1 LIVIE
6 VGAHGGAEA
15 LRVVERSLPPVR
27 ADEVLVHNRWIGV
40 NWVDLQHVA
49 GTPYP
54 TAVPFVPGTEAAG
67 EVMAVGSRVRDLA
80 AGAPVV
86 HFGHM
91 GGVYAEYTAVPAG
104 HVVPLDDP
112 GLVRD
117 AAALAINGTT
127 AHVLLR
133 DAAGVRPGQVVVVQ
147 AAAGGTGGA
156 LVQLAVA
163 AGAEVVAMASGAAK
177 ADAATELGAHHA
189 IALDEVPDAL
199 AALLATTG
207 GRRADVVFD
216 GNGQDTF
223 DTSIELLATF
233 GTLVLYGQ
241 SSGPVSPVD
250 PAVLSGLQGSS
261 RRKGSLA
268 LRWANAGGDY
278 LADPA
283 ARRSAMRQVL
293 GAVSGGRLASRV
305 AAEFPLVRAADA
317 HRALAGR
324 RVNGKI
330 LLEVPRNA

>member
-6 VGAHGGAEA
+6 AGAHGGAEA

-27 ADEVLVHNRWIGV
+27 ADEVLVRNRWIGV
-40 NWVDLQHVA
+40 NWVDPQHVA

-147 AAAGGTGGA
+147 A
-156 LVQLAVA
+156 
-163 AGAEVVAMASGAAK
+163 
-177 ADAATELGAHHA
+177 
-189 IALDEVPDAL
+189 
-199 AALLATTG
+199 
-207 GRRADVVFD
+207 
-216 GNGQDTF
+216 
-223 DTSIELLATF
+223 
-233 GTLVLYGQ
+233 VLYGQ
-241 SSGPVSPVD
+241 SGGPVSPVD
-250 PAVLSGLQGSS
+250 PAVLSEQLPPEGFARAAVGQRRRRLPRRPRGSAFGHAAGAGCGL
-261 RRKGSLA
+261 RRAAGRQTFVGVLP
-268 LRWANAGGDY
+268 LTAGG
-278 LADPA
+278 L
-283 ARRSAMRQVL
+283 
-293 GAVSGGRLASRV
+293 
-305 AAEFPLVRAADA
+305 
-317 HRALAGR
+317 
-324 RVNGKI
+324 
-330 LLEVPRNA
+330 

>member
-1 LIVIE
+1 MIVIE
-6 VGAHGGAEA
+6 VSAHGGAEA
-15 LRVVERSLPPVR
+15 LRVVERPLPPVG

-40 NWVDLQHVA
+40 NWVDLQHTA
-49 GTPYP
+49 GTPYA
-54 TAVPFVPGTEAAG
+54 TTVPFVPGTEAAG
-67 EVMAVGSRVRDLA
+67 EVVAVGSQVRDFA
-80 AGAPVV
+80 VGASVV

-91 GGVYAEYTAVPAG
+91 RAVYAEYTAVPVG
-104 HVVPLDDP
+104 YVVPLDDP
-112 GLVRD
+112 GTVRD
-117 AAALAINGTT
+117 AAASAINGTT
-127 AHVLLR
+127 AYVLSHQ
-133 DAAGVRPGQVVVVQ
+133 AVQVVPGQVVVVQ

-163 AGAEVVAMASGAAK
+163 AGAEVVAMASSPAK
-177 ADAATELGAHHA
+177 ADAAAKLGAHHA
-189 IALDEVPDAL
+189 VALDEVPDPL
-199 AALLATTG
+199 AALLDATG

-223 DTSIELLATF
+223 DVSVDLLATY

-241 SSGPVSPVD
+241 SGGPVRPID
-250 PAVLSGLQGSS
+250 PAVLSGLQGNP

-268 LRWANAGGDY
+268 LRWADTGGDF

-293 GAVSGGRLASRV
+293 RAVSDGRLASRV

-324 RVNGKI
+324 RINGKI
-330 LLEVPRNA
+330 LLEVSQEA

>member
-1 LIVIE
+1 
-6 VGAHGGAEA
+6 
-15 LRVVERSLPPVR
+15 
-27 ADEVLVHNRWIGV
+27 VLVRNRWIGV

-147 AAAGGTGGA
+147 A
-156 LVQLAVA
+156 
-163 AGAEVVAMASGAAK
+163 
-177 ADAATELGAHHA
+177 
-189 IALDEVPDAL
+189 
-199 AALLATTG
+199 
-207 GRRADVVFD
+207 
-216 GNGQDTF
+216 
-223 DTSIELLATF
+223 
-233 GTLVLYGQ
+233 VLYGQ
-241 SSGPVSPVD
+241 SGGPVSPVD
-250 PAVLSGLQGSS
+250 PAVLSGLQDSS

-293 GAVSGGRLASRV
+293 GAVSGGRL
-305 AAEFPLVRAADA
+305 
-317 HRALAGR
+317 G
-324 RVNGKI
+324 GKR
-330 LLEVPRNA
+330 LWECSH